1 MPSVRR
7 KTAHRWH
14 HRKAPRVVPSPRR
27 GAIAKILIVGVVLVG
42 AVAGLLAWKGKL
54 FARGGEKSNLIIEV
68 VKKGPL
74 EITITE
80 RGNLES
86 ANNQQL
92 VCMVEGEA
100 GAGILKIVDEGTLV
114 EKDQVLV
121 ELDSSKLRNDATAQ
135 EIVVEQAAATL
146 KTAEKNVEIQI
157 TQNDSDIAAAQLKL
171 DLAKLDLKKYEEGEY
186 EQQKNTIKGEIEL
199 AFEEQSRARDKYDF
213 TKRLIKKGY
222 AKQSEVEA
230 DRVALSKANINLSVA
245 EEKLT
250 VLNEFTAKR
259 QIAEFRANATEF
271 ERELA
276 RVKLKAD
283 AALAK
288 YEADLSAAKLK
299 YEVEKSTYD
308 KIQRQLEFCIIRAP
322 RDGLVVYVNTRQG
335 GFRGGSDPLIYE
347 GAKVKE
353 RQPIINLPD
362 VKNMQVN
369 ARIHESKISMVKRG
383 LQATIHL
390 DAKAGE
396 TYHGEVSMVSLVP
409 TSGNWPNIN
418 LKEYI
423 TNIKL
428 TDDLE
433 KVSQLKPGL
442 TAEVEILIDRLSDVL
457 QVPVQSFVERG
468 GRHFAWVVEGERLVR
483 KEVKI
488 GESNEQMTQIVSG
501 LAVGEKVVQTPRTVI
516 PKEIAQLEEDVPA
529 TVESA
534 TSGLKV
540 PEPGQRGAGPPGEG
554 GMRGGRGGRGG
565 ERGSPGEGGAGPGGG
580 AVAGEGQPGGR
591 GRGEGGQWNGGGRGE
606 GGGQWGGGRGGGGG
620 GRGGGD
626 PMAFFQRMDQNGDGK
641 VTEDEMPEFMK
652 GRFAAMDTNGDKAI
666 DKDEW
671 QKAAAAFQ
679 AGGGRGGGGG
689 GARPDAGGGQ

>member
-1 MPSVRR
+1 V
-7 KTAHRWH
+7 A
-14 HRKAPRVVPSPRR
+14 PSPRR
-27 GAIAKILIVGVVLVG
+27 GAIAKVLVLAVVLVG
-42 AVAGLLAWKGKL
+42 AVAGGLAWKGKL

-86 ANNQQL
+86 ANNQTL

-100 GAGILKIVDEGTLV
+100 GTGILKIVDEGTLV
-114 EKDQVLV
+114 EKDDVLV

-186 EQQKNTIKGEIEL
+186 EQLKNTIKGEIEL
-199 AFEEQSRARDKYDF
+199 AFEEQSRAKDKYDF

-230 DRVALSKANINLSVA
+230 DRVALSKANINLAVA

-308 KIQRQLEFCIIRAP
+308 KIQRQLEFCTIRAP

-335 GFRGGSDPLIYE
+335 GFRGGSEPLIYE

-554 GMRGGRGGRGG
+554 GMRGGRGGGRGG

-580 AVAGEGQPGGR
+580 AVAGEGQSGGR

-606 GGGQWGGGRGGGGG
+606 GGGQWGGGRGGG